1 MTSVKESFKIQGM
14 VCRQCADIV
23 ERALLQTR
31 GVIEAKA
38 SYWRGSVEVEYDPEL
53 AAPKNLKAAVERAG
67 YGLGDSGVSGAVV
80 DLLCAAAVVALVFAI
95 SALKAGVV
103 PKAQAG
109 MTLGYLFVIGLL
121 TSTHC
126 LGMCG
131 GILLSQTT
139 QALPLAEAAERNVRR
154 GVWASLAYNGGRVAS
169 YTAVGAAF
177 GAVGAVI
184 SYTMQVKSMVFTIAG
199 VLVVLIGLQLWGVA
213 PWLRR
218 LAPDTP
224 AFCTLPEG
232 KKKRFYGR
240 PLAIG
245 LLTGVMP
252 CGALAAMWAYAMG
265 TGSAGKGAAAM
276 LVFALGTVPL
286 MFVFG
291 AANAFIPRRAT
302 KYMVK
307 CSAVLVVAL
316 GLSMLLGGLKML

>member
-1 MTSVKESFKIQGM
+1 MTSVKENFKIQGM

-23 ERALLQTR
+23 EKALLRTR
-31 GVIEAKA
+31 GVIDAKA
-38 SYWRGSVEVEYDPEL
+38 SYWRGSAEVEYDPALVTPDE
-53 AAPKNLKAAVERAG
+53 LKAAVERTG
-67 YGLGDSGVSGAVV
+67 YGLGDAGTAGIVV

-95 SALKAGVV
+95 SALKGSVV

-109 MTLGYLFVIGLL
+109 MTLGYLFVVGLL

-139 QALPLAEAAERNVRR
+139 EALPLAEAAQRDAKR
-154 GVWASLAYNGGRVAS
+154 GIWASLAYNGGRVVS

-199 VLVVLIGLQLWGVA
+199 ILVVLIGLQLWGVA

-218 LAPDTP
+218 LAPETP

-240 PLAIG
+240 PLIIG

-265 TGSAGKGAAAM
+265 TGSAGRGALSM

-286 MFVFG
+286 LFVFG
-291 AANAFIPRRAT
+291 AVNAFIPRKAT

-307 CSAVLVVAL
+307 ASAVLVVAL
-316 GLSMLLGGLKML
+316 GASMLIGGLKML